1 MTPAL
6 LTSMASGSSQVAA
19 NAARDAGF
27 VTSSSATEIASRP
40 VVAAISA
47 AALAPAPVLR
57 TASVTRAPAPASV
70 RAVSMP
76 MPDEAPVT
84 IARLPVRSMPAT
96 TSAAVERNPN
106 WVVMGVTTGRPT
118 RTRSS
123 RRAHSR
129 GDSTAR
135 CRCGRSCIDPPRR
148 CPRRWPGRARSSG
161 SGCAG
166 CLRRSCG
173 GPCPQFA
180 RELGPFAWAS
190 SAEGGGDPEAVLAR
204 VLQTGDS
211 AADLHDRLLGPTPQ
225 VDRREAD
232 VADQPCD
239 RLLGGGVLA
248 GQEDGGAP
256 GGGLGQGVG
265 GQRVECPDQ
274 PRAGHALLVGLGD
287 GLRKLLHAA
296 LRLAGDELVS
306 GIDHD
311 LARE

>member
-19 NAARDAGF
+19 NAATDAGS

-47 AALAPAPVLR
+47 AALSPAPVLR

-106 WVVMGVTTGRPT
+106 WVVMGLSTGRPK
-118 RTRSS
+118 RTPSS
-123 RRAHSR
+123 RR
-129 GDSTAR
+129 
-135 CRCGRSCIDPPRR
+135 
-148 CPRRWPGRARSSG
+148 
-161 SGCAG
+161 
-166 CLRRSCG
+166 RRSCG